1 MPFRPSLCCTLVVV
15 SGVVFTNT
23 GCQPLGTTVP
33 TAIDFLSESG
43 IEMVYLSGG
52 TLLMGTDKGEAD
64 EAPRHEVTLSPLLID
79 KYEVT
84 HAMFAVAELP
94 NPSKWQDDPRKP
106 VERVRWRDAKQ
117 YCNERSLMEGLQ
129 PCYDETQPGWPC
141 DFLAS
146 GYRLPT
152 EAEWEF
158 ACRAGTRGDYDFGQ
172 ANKLR
177 QYVVF
182 ADNSDQHTHVVG
194 TKKPNRWG
202 IHDMYGNVSEWCH
215 DVYDVD
221 YYRRSP
227 ARDPTGP
234 EPTSTDVR
242 RVLRGGSWK
251 ATAAMCRSTFRQGQR
266 TGDTDACFY
275 TDDCGFRCVRRPQPT
290 ELASLGMKSSS
301 P

>member
-1 MPFRPSLCCTLVVV
+1 MPFRTSLCCTLVII

-33 TAIDFLSESG
+33 TVTYFLSESG

-84 HAMFAVAELP
+84 HAMFAAAELP

-152 EAEWEF
+152 EAEWEY
-158 ACRAGTRGDYDFGQ
+158 ACRAGTRAF
-172 ANKLR
+172 
-177 QYVVF
+177 
-182 ADNSDQHTHVVG
+182 
-194 TKKPNRWG
+194 
-202 IHDMYGNVSEWCH
+202 
-215 DVYDVD
+215 
-221 YYRRSP
+221 
-227 ARDPTGP
+227 PTG
-234 EPTSTDVR
+234 
-242 RVLRGGSWK
+242 
-251 ATAAMCRSTFRQGQR
+251 A
-266 TGDTDACFY
+266 
-275 TDDCGFRCVRRPQPT
+275 
-290 ELASLGMKSSS
+290 
-301 P
+301 